1 MFKLKILDSVSK
13 IEKNVLK
20 AAEPEIKNLFQR
32 AKPRIESGVKE
43 IVVKALQKS
52 PEIASL
58 KDGTLRLDFGLVE
71 DPSDDIVYAVANS
84 VHVLFKNFKFYKN
97 SISNIMSIYI
107 QPSDFN
113 NLLSLPVSNTITER
127 GEVLP
132 WLEWLLTA
140 GNAVVIAGYSVEYG
154 NFKTSRTGGAVMEP
168 VGFFK
173 VDSQFSGT
181 AENNFITRAIEQYG
195 EEINSLI
202 KSSL

>member
-1 MFKLKILDSVSK
+1 MFKLKILDSTSK
-13 IEKNVLK
+13 IEKNTLK

-32 AKPRIESGVKE
+32 AKPKIESGVKQ
-43 IVVKALQKS
+43 IVVRALQES

-58 KDGTLRLDFGLVE
+58 KDGTLRLDFGLVV
-71 DPSDDIVYAVANS
+71 DPADDIIYAVANS
-84 VHVLFKNFKFYKN
+84 VHVLFKNFRFYKN
-97 SISNIMSIYI
+97 SMSNVMSIYI
-107 QPSDFN
+107 QPSSFD
-113 NLLSLPVSNTITER
+113 NLLSLAVANVITER

-140 GNAVVIAGYSVEYG
+140 GNTIVIAGYSVEYG
-154 NFKTSRTGGAVMEP
+154 NFQTSRTGGAIMEP

-181 AENNFITRAIEQYG
+181 PENNFITRAIEPYG
-195 EEINSLI
+195 EEINNLI

>member
-1 MFKLKILDSVSK
+1 MFKIKILDSRSK
-13 IEKNVLK
+13 IEKNTLK

-32 AKPRIESGVKE
+32 AKPKIESGIKQ
-43 IVVKALQKS
+43 IVVRALQRS

-58 KDGTLRLDFGLVE
+58 KDGTLRLDFGLVV

-84 VHVLFKNFKFYKN
+84 VNVLFKNFRFYKN
-97 SISNIMSIYI
+97 SMSNVMSIYI

-113 NLLSLPVSNTITER
+113 NLLSLAIANVITER

-154 NFKTSRTGGAVMEP
+154 NFQTSRTGGAVMEP

-173 VDSQFSGT
+173 VDPQFSGT
-181 AENNFITRAIEQYG
+181 SENNFITRAIEPYS
-195 EEINSLI
+195 EEINNLI
-202 KSSL
+202 KSLL

>member
-1 MFKLKILDSVSK
+1 MFKIKILDSTSK
-13 IEKNVLK
+13 IEKNTLK

-32 AKPRIESGVKE
+32 AKPKIESGIKQ
-43 IVVKALQKS
+43 IVVRALQRS

-58 KDGTLRLDFGLVE
+58 KDGTLRLDFGLVV

-84 VHVLFKNFKFYKN
+84 VNVLFKNFRFYKN
-97 SISNIMSIYI
+97 SMSNVMSIYI

-113 NLLSLPVSNTITER
+113 NLLSLAVANVITER

-154 NFKTSRTGGAVMEP
+154 NFQTSRTGGAVMEP

-173 VDSQFSGT
+173 VDPQFSGT
-181 AENNFITRAIEQYG
+181 SENNFITRAIEPYS
-195 EEINSLI
+195 EEINNLI
-202 KSSL
+202 KSLL

>member
-1 MFKLKILDSVSK
+1 MFKIKILDSTSK
-13 IEKNVLK
+13 IEKNTLK

-32 AKPRIESGVKE
+32 AKPKIESGIKQ
-43 IVVKALQKS
+43 IVVKALQRS

-58 KDGTLRLDFGLVE
+58 KDGTLRLDFGLVV

-84 VHVLFKNFKFYKN
+84 VNVLFKNFRFYKN
-97 SISNIMSIYI
+97 SMSNVMSIYI

-113 NLLSLPVSNTITER
+113 NLLSLAVANVITER

-154 NFKTSRTGGAVMEP
+154 NFQTSRTGGAVMEP

-173 VDSQFSGT
+173 VDPQFSGT
-181 AENNFITRAIEQYG
+181 SENNFITRAIEPYS
-195 EEINSLI
+195 EEINNLI
-202 KSSL
+202 KSLL